1 MKTDYTK
8 PILSTKEH
16 IKLLK
21 SRNLIINN
29 YKFAENTLNNV
40 NYYNLSGYLYVFE
53 DKSNTNLRTHNFTD
67 VNFEEVFEFFKID
80 TKIRHLLLSC
90 IFYIEVYIKI
100 LYLKLL
106 LKYIKTH
113 FIIIIYL
120 TIYTKK

>member
-53 DKSNTNLRTHNFTD
+53 DKSNSNLRTHNFTD

-120 TIYTKK
+120 TIYTRK

>member
-1 MKTDYTK
+1 MKTNYTK

-53 DKSNTNLRTHNFTD
+53 DKSNYNLRTHNFTD
-67 VNFEEVFEFFKID
+67 VNFEEVFEFFKI
-80 TKIRHLLLSC
+80 RHKNKTFAFILHFLYRSVYEKY
-90 IFYIEVYIKI
+90 YI
-100 LYLKLL
+100 
-106 LKYIKTH
+106 
-113 FIIIIYL
+113 
-120 TIYTKK
+120 

>member
-40 NYYNLSGYLYVFE
+40 NYYNLIGYLYVFE
-53 DKSNTNLRTHNFTD
+53 DKSNYNLRTHNFTD

>member
-53 DKSNTNLRTHNFTD
+53 DKSNSNLRTHNFTD

>member
-53 DKSNTNLRTHNFTD
+53 DKSNYNLRTYNFTD

>member
-1 MKTDYTK
+1 M
-8 PILSTKEH
+8 
-16 IKLLK
+16 
-21 SRNLIINN
+21 IINN

-53 DKSNTNLRTHNFTD
+53 DKSNSNLRTHNFTD